1 MLTSLSANGPNCGCV
16 DSVFMIFAKQHRQ
29 APNPFASS
37 VPSVSSGGDAK
48 DSRRN
53 NLSNYGAGILAAG
66 KARAR
71 RISAVICNERA
82 TQPAAKRPSQNAQ
95 VISSRVLTRIF
106 HTCCRI
112 RGWDRRPA
120 CPGRRLADRNVKQH
134 PAIKRVFSTLIVLRI
149 PPGQWPGGTG
159 GSPVPPR
166 RCEIYGLRCPGVE
179 CQQDS

>member
-1 MLTSLSANGPNCGCV
+1 MELRPLLKRP
-16 DSVFMIFAKQHRQ
+16 R
-29 APNPFASS
+29 ASS
-37 VPSVSSGGDAK
+37 KARLAFCSSRAAQAGQHQVK
-48 DSRRN
+48 DDQVVVIDRGQ
-53 NLSNYGAGILAAG
+53 LPATLAILA
-66 KARAR
+66 
-71 RISAVICNERA
+71 
-82 TQPAAKRPSQNAQ
+82 
-95 VISSRVLTRIF
+95 RIF

-166 RCEIYGLRCPGVE
+166 RCEIYGLGHVHGEPFRPQAARHEIGHLLFVFND
-179 CQQDS
+179 QTTHSVNPFDPPLIKWT

>member
-1 MLTSLSANGPNCGCV
+1 MTLMTAS
-16 DSVFMIFAKQHRQ
+16 FAKATAASRSRRIQPRMTRMDTDKPG
-29 APNPFASS
+29 AKSS
-37 VPSVSSGGDAK
+37 VRSALFVA
-48 DSRRN
+48 
-53 NLSNYGAGILAAG
+53 LVHHH
-66 KARAR
+66 
-71 RISAVICNERA
+71 IS
-82 TQPAAKRPSQNAQ
+82 
-95 VISSRVLTRIF
+95 TRIF

-166 RCEIYGLRCPGVE
+166 RCEIYGSSPVGAAYSSFRGARVPTSRDGAGHPVKTVPM
-179 CQQDS
+179 DVFAMA